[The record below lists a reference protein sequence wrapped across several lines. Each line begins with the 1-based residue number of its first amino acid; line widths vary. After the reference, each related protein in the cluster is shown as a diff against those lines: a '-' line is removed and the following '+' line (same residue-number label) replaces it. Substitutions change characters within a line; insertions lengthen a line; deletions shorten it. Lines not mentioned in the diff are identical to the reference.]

1 MPTQARAVAA
11 TLAATVAAALAAFLL
26 KQGAA
31 ETRLAL
37 RGFRVSGKVVA
48 AVALYGAASGLFLVA
63 LTGAQLSVLVPLSA
77 VEYVWVVLLAR
88 QRLGEPGGGGEG
100 GGPARL
106 VLGGG
111 LVGLAG

>member
-1 MPTQARAVAA
+1 MPTQAWAVAA
-11 TLAATVAAALAAFLL
+11 TLAATVAAALAGVLL

-77 VEYVWVVLLAR
+77 VECVWVVRLAR
-88 QRLGEPGGGGEG
+88 QRLGEPVGR
-100 GGPARL
+100 AK
-106 VLGGG
+106 
-111 LVGLAG
+111 LVGLACIVLGVILVGLAS

>member
-1 MPTQARAVAA
+1 MPTQAWAVAA
-11 TLAATVAAALAAFLL
+11 ALAATVAAALAAFLL

-48 AVALYGAASGLFLVA
+48 AVALYGAASGLFLLA

-77 VEYVWVVLLAR
+77 IEYVWVALLAR
-88 QRLGEPGGGGEG
+88 QRLGEP
-100 GGPARL
+100 
-106 VLGGG
+106 LGRAKLAGLACIALG
-111 LVGLAG
+111 IILVGLCS

>member
-1 MPTQARAVAA
+1 MPTQAWAVGA

-31 ETRLAL
+31 ETHLAL
-37 RGFRVSGKVVA
+37 HGFRVSGKVVA
-48 AVALYGAASGLFLVA
+48 AVALYVAASGLFLVA

-88 QRLGEPGGGGEG
+88 QRLGEPVGRAKLAGL
-100 GGPARL
+100 ACI
-106 VLGGG
+106 VLGVI
-111 LVGLAG
+111 LVGLAS